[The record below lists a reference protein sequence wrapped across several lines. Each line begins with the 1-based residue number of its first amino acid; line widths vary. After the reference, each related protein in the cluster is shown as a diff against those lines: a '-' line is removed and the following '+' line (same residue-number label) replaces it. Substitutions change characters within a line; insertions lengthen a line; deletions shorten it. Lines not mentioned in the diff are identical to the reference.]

1 MAEDDTAFD
10 QELYS
15 LLNRVLDN
23 YLGNDRSPEIEE
35 SAIGLME
42 RGYFFCDP
50 AGNLRLSDSGKAVLR
65 EGARRR
71 EPD

>member
-1 MAEDDTAFD
+1 MAEDDAGFD

-23 YLGNDRSPEIEE
+23 YLGTERSPEIEQ
-35 SAIGLME
+35 SANGLLE
-42 RGYFFCDP
+42 RGYFFRDP
-50 AGNLRLSDSGKAVLR
+50 AGGLRLSDRGKAVLR

-71 EPD
+71 